1 LQAGTLAL
9 QSFMQNGT
17 YKYFLNGKP
26 TGIVETFSIENLPD
40 GSKFTRSTRDAKSF
54 GTEFTVETIEQNG
67 RFQNCKIYFKTD
79 ETEVRANYDFSEK
92 SFHLLR
98 EINGE
103 NVQDETF
110 DLPENCVFFPLM
122 RCFQGETILRVA
134 EGFSTVLVP
143 DIQNPKD
150 IENLLKPIFDERTA
164 EKIGRQTIGLHQK
177 FSVAA
182 EADLYRYFSK
192 NYDEN
197 SCFCIDKSGFLVAYI
212 FAQSANKIWEISL
225 EFKLMFFEK

>member
-1 LQAGTLAL
+1 MN
-9 QSFMQNGT
+9 SGT

-40 GSKFTRSTRDAKSF
+40 GSKFTRSIRDAKSF
-54 GTEFTVETIEQNG
+54 GTEFSVETIEKNG
-67 RFQNCKIYFKTD
+67 RFQNCKIDFKTN
-79 ETEVRANYDFSEK
+79 ETDVHASYDFSEK
-92 SFHLLR
+92 SFHVRR

-110 DLPENCVFFPLM
+110 DLPGNCIFFPLM

-164 EKIGRQTIGLHQK
+164 EKIGRQTIASYQK
-177 FSVAA
+177 FPVSI
-182 EADLYRYFSK
+182 EADVYRYFSK
-192 NYDEN
+192 HYDEN
-197 SCFCIDKSGFLVAYI
+197 SCFCVDKRGLLVAYI
-212 FAQSANKIWEISL
+212 FAQSANKIWEIGL
-225 EFKLMFFEK
+225 E

>member
-1 LQAGTLAL
+1 MN
-9 QSFMQNGT
+9 SGT
-17 YKYFLNGKP
+17 YKYFLNGEP
-26 TGIVETFSIENLPD
+26 TGIVETFSIENLAD

-54 GTEFTVETIEQNG
+54 GTEFTVETIEKNG

-110 DLPENCVFFPLM
+110 DFPENCIFFPLM
-122 RCFQGETILRVA
+122 RCFQGATILRVA
-134 EGFSTVLVP
+134 SGFSTVLVP

-150 IENLLKPIFDERTA
+150 IENLLKPIFDERKA

-225 EFKLMFFEK
+225 ECKL